1 MYNNSQD
8 LTEKLAA
15 LGLPLFVPTRQADFN
30 EVLADV
36 VKSHDLRL
44 WETFP
49 ALLAVGAEKNNLSLD
64 SVRLLLSDLEQ
75 GHLHKLL
82 ILSVAVFTCNHLSF
96 PWIKR
101 IKSEFSAKD
110 NVLLKDW
117 KGLLLHGH
125 TLGWEDIE
133 LDTERLN
140 NAFHLYFNQ
149 HAENEKRKIGRQN
162 EFALSYALSQIF
174 PPKQMEIFKKK
185 SEGYP
190 LSKTEQEYYSR
201 VIRKKVVALANIEL
215 HSMARRLLAR

>member
-15 LGLPLFVPTRQADFN
+15 LGLPLFVTTRQADVD

-49 ALLAVGAEKNNLSLD
+49 ALLAIGAEKNNLSLEN
-64 SVRLLLSDLEQ
+64 VRLMLSDLEQ
-75 GHLHKLL
+75 GYLHKLL

-96 PWIKR
+96 PWLKH
-101 IKSEFSAKD
+101 IKSKFTSED
-110 NVLLKDW
+110 TVLLKDW
-117 KGLLLHGH
+117 KGLLLHGR
-125 TLGWEDIE
+125 TLGWGDIE
-133 LDTERLN
+133 LDSERLN
-140 NAFHLYFNQ
+140 NAFHLYSNQ
-149 HAENEKRKIGRQN
+149 HAEDEKRKIGRQN
-162 EFALSYALSQIF
+162 DFALSYALSQIF

-215 HSMARRLLAR
+215 HSMARRLLER